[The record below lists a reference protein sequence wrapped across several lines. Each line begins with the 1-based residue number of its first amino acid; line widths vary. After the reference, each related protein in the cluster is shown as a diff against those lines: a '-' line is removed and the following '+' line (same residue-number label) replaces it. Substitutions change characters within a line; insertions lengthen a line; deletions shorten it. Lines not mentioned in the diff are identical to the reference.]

1 VQPANDITGDEIDAP
16 EPPISPKRI
25 RQEDSLEEL
34 AASARDRRTR
44 IRKIITDINGSSDQL
59 SKAVDKPSDP
69 TFEHKLIFPFVGFKA
84 PVRFEV
90 DNMTEGNWS
99 YVGRMKF
106 KELLQ
111 ELKEVRESTKCT
123 TLWLYG
129 TQGYGKSHLLAAL
142 VCYLAAGDERVVY
155 IPDCRA
161 LLNSVVERFQA
172 AMLFA
177 WADDLTTQEE
187 IKALDTEDDIGKFF
201 NSQKNVIFVIDQANA
216 LKPDDSSAHETAERA
231 RLLKRIRGFISK
243 HTAVFSCSA
252 NYTEFI
258 RTSLSSQS
266 SDIVQYVYGGFA
278 RVSRR

>member
-1 VQPANDITGDEIDAP
+1 MC
-16 EPPISPKRI
+16 
-25 RQEDSLEEL
+25 
-34 AASARDRRTR
+34 
-44 IRKIITDINGSSDQL
+44 IRKRITDINGSSGQL
-59 SKAVDKPSDP
+59 SKAAKNLSDP
-69 TFEHKLIFPFVGFKA
+69 KFEHKLVFPFVGFKA

-90 DNMTEGNWS
+90 DNMTEGNWL

-106 KELLQ
+106 GELLE
-111 ELKEVRESTKCT
+111 ELKEVRESTKYT
-123 TLWLYG
+123 ALWLYG
-129 TQGYGKSHLLAAL
+129 SQGYGKSHLLAAL

-201 NSQKNVIFVIDQANA
+201 NSQKDVIFVIDQANA